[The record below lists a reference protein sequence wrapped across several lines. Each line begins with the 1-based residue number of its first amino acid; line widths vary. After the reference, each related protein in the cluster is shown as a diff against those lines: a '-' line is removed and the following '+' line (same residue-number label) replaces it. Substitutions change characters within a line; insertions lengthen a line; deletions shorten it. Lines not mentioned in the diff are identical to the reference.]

1 MRKRPKDSTEE
12 PQPVTLTLV
21 SIGLSSHRDLSLRAV
36 EAARHADA
44 VYAET
49 YTMKLDTD
57 PQRLGEAIGRTVQPL
72 TRGRLEEDAGSLLDE
87 AEKMDVAVLVGG
99 DALTATTHI
108 SLVVDAAKRGIPVK
122 IIHGASVFTAVAET
136 GLSLY
141 KFGRTVTIPLPEKG
155 PVDSVLRALH
165 ENRENGLHTLMLL
178 DLDEPNK
185 RYLTIGQA
193 ITRLEEA
200 AEFSMDTL
208 LVGVARL
215 GSDSQIIK
223 ADTAVNLKTLD
234 FGDPPHAIV
243 APGRLHFMEEEALK
257 MLAGCPP
264 ELLADRKIQGS
275 IDALIEKYTVG
286 CRRALDELKTSPTP
300 KSIDEAAVAE
310 LLDHTKRYLNDAEY
324 YRREDKPV
332 ALTSVAYAE
341 GILDALKLL
350 GLAEF
355 EW

>member
-1 MRKRPKDSTEE
+1 MRPRVQDTVKE
-12 PQPVTLTLV
+12 PRPVTLTLI
-21 SIGLSSHRDLSLRAV
+21 SIGLSSHRDLSLKAV
-36 EAARHADA
+36 EAAKHADR

-49 YTMKLDTD
+49 YTMKLETD
-57 PQRLGEAIGRTVQPL
+57 PRLLGEAIGRTVQPL
-72 TRGRLEEDAGSLLDE
+72 TRGRLEEDAGRLLDE
-87 AEKMDVAVLVGG
+87 AENEDVAVLVGG

-108 SLVVDAAKRGIPVK
+108 SLVVDAAKRGVPVK

-141 KFGRTVTIPLPEKG
+141 KFGRTVTVPLPEKG
-155 PVDSVLRALH
+155 PVDSVTRALH
-165 ENRENGLHTLMLL
+165 ENREHGLHTLMLL
-178 DLDEPNK
+178 DLDEPKK

-193 ITRLEEA
+193 IALLEETG
-200 AEFSMDTL
+200 EFSMDTL

-215 GSDSQIIK
+215 SSDSQIIR
-223 ADTAVNLKTLD
+223 ADTAINLKTQD
-234 FGDPPHAIV
+234 FGEPPHAIV

-257 MLAGCPP
+257 ALAGCPP
-264 ELLADRKIQGS
+264 ELLKDRKVQGQV
-275 IDALIEKYTVG
+275 DALIDKYTAG
-286 CRRALDELKTSPTP
+286 CRRVLEEMKTSPLP
-300 KSIDEAAVAE
+300 KTIDKASVAQ
-310 LLDHTKRYLNDAEY
+310 LLDHTKRYLEDAEY
-324 YRREDKPV
+324 YRGEDKPV